1 MPPRAA
7 STKRRARLGS
17 WPKWRCTSKARRVGC
32 APPLVA
38 EGLALH
44 VVHRVGVGAGVA
56 EQAGEVELV
65 ASQRGAFVAEDTVA
79 SEAQLA
85 VAGVAEAWLD
95 EGVVCCQA

>member
-1 MPPRAA
+1 M
-7 STKRRARLGS
+7 
-17 WPKWRCTSKARRVGC
+17 GC

-65 ASQRGAFVAEDTVA
+65 ASQRGACVAEDTVA